1 MTPLE
6 KIKKQVHMSHEL
18 QKYESTVVRDETNCY
33 SYAIGATY
41 PELKNYRIGA
51 LSQKKSIYEKYT
63 SKEEILRLLEQ
74 DLNILELR
82 HEICRNLKQVASGE
96 YAIRLYIRK
105 YANGQ
110 IADYHFI
117 RYDPEEGWSEKWK
130 GQMPSKVTEDY
141 YEGRWDWE
149 NILTLKITP

>member
-1 MTPLE
+1 MTSFE
-6 KIKKQVHMSHEL
+6 TIKKQVHMSHEL

-41 PELKNYRIGA
+41 PELRNYRIGA
-51 LSQKKSIYEKYT
+51 LSQKKSIYEKYS

-74 DLNILELR
+74 DLNILELK
-82 HEICRNLKQVASGE
+82 HEICQSLKQLGSGE

-117 RYDPEEGWSEKWK
+117 RYDPEEGWSEKWRW
-130 GQMPSKVTEDY
+130 QMPSKITENY

-149 NILTLKITP
+149 NVMTLKITP